1 MKNLLLRSLLGSNL
15 TYFLIGSV
23 VFLIIYFFITIK
35 FIAKKLKTGG
45 KLFVYSLPFTILLIV
60 FLSMFFTAS
69 VNALYS
75 SIYATNIGAIGGIL
89 NNAVTNYNPSI
100 VQGQIGDIFSSVG
113 SINPITFSNGLIWFI
128 LAIFIYFCFL
138 FIVFN
143 IVLKPLK
150 SVQKNLSV
158 LATGGEIKSLKLKGK
173 DFSLIAQD
181 VLKIQNNIFSLK
193 NEISRMRAD
202 FNKLVPKQI
211 VQLIGKKDISELSN
225 GAYVQKKAHLMNIY
239 FVMEEFDDLTK
250 LTKVNKYFAIISPIL
265 RNYNGVIFDYNIHKT
280 TCLFGTLDALNKA
293 TKALQEI
300 DINNPEINIIAETK
314 PITIAVVGYNK
325 QYSIQILNN

>member
-1 MKNLLLRSLLGSNL
+1 MQTLLIRDLLGANFN
-15 TYFLIGSV
+15 YFLIGSA
-23 VFLIIYFFITIK
+23 VFLLIYFFIAIK
-35 FIAKKLKTGG
+35 FIGKKLKTGG
-45 KLFVYSLPFTILLIV
+45 KLFLYSLPFTILLII

-89 NNAVTNYNPSI
+89 NNAVANYNPSV

-138 FIVFN
+138 YIVFV

-150 SVQKNLSV
+150 SVKKNLTV
-158 LATGGEIKSLKLKGK
+158 LASGGEIKNLKLKGK
-173 DFSLIAQD
+173 DFSIIGED
-181 VLKIQNNIFSLK
+181 ILKIQGNLFSLK

-225 GAYVQKKAHLMNIY
+225 GAYIQKQAHLMNIY
-239 FVMEEFDDLTK
+239 FMMENLDDLTK

-265 RNYNGVIFDYNIHKT
+265 RNYNGVIFDYNINKT
-280 TCLFGTLDALNKA
+280 TCLFGSLDALNKA
-293 TKALQEI
+293 TSALQELDI
-300 DINNPEINIIAETK
+300 DNPEINIVAETK